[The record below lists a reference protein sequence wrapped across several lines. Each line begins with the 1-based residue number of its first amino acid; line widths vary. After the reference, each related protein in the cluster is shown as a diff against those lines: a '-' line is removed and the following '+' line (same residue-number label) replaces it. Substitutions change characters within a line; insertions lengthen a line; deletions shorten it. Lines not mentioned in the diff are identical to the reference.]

1 MSPSGG
7 GDQRREGDPAV
18 SVVEGA
24 SGVVLVR
31 RVGAVLVIQINRPEA
46 RNAINTAA
54 ADGIGAAMEV
64 AHSDPDI
71 RCVILTGTGDRA
83 FCAGADLKASRK
95 GGSIPSEH
103 PEWGFGGFAR
113 HQIDKPV
120 IAAVNGVA
128 LGGGT
133 ELVLASDLAVACD
146 WAEFG
151 LPEVRRGRFAGQ
163 GGLFRLPSQVP
174 WKLAMEMIF
183 TGTPIRAETA
193 LALGLVN
200 RLAAS
205 VDEMMELAM
214 ELAER
219 IASNAPLAVQASK
232 RLAYAARTGVLEQ
245 ESLWSLTAAERDRL
259 SESADWQEGVAAFAE
274 RRSPVW
280 RGR

>member
-1 MSPSGG
+1 MSQAGA
-7 GDQRREGDPAV
+7 GDQRVRGD
-18 SVVEGA
+18 GA
-24 SGVVLVR
+24 GAGDEPPDIVLVR

-46 RNAINTAA
+46 RNAINTAT
-54 ADGIGAAMEV
+54 ADRIGAAMEL
-64 AHSDPDI
+64 AHTDRDV

-83 FCAGADLKASRK
+83 FCAGADLKASRQ
-95 GGSIPSEH
+95 GHGAIPSEH
-103 PEWGFGGFAR
+103 PEWGFGGVAR
-113 HQIDKPV
+113 HRIDKPV

-133 ELVLASDLAVACD
+133 ELVLACDLAVACE

-174 WKLAMEMIF
+174 WKLAMEMIL
-183 TGTPIRAETA
+183 TGVPIRADKA
-193 LALGLVN
+193 LELGLVN
-200 RLAAS
+200 RLAGS

-214 ELAER
+214 GLAEQ

-245 ESLWSLTAAERDRL
+245 ESLWSLTAVERARL
-259 SESADWQEGVAAFAE
+259 SESSDWQEGVAAFAE
-274 RRSPVW
+274 HRAPVW
-280 RGR
+280 RGS